1 MLCVYYNDSINKNP
15 RHPENHKRI
24 LVSIKY
30 IKEKLQGLEIYDNEV
45 ILTYLQRKFNM
56 GSKEDI
62 SKLILNQIYSDEYLE
77 DVKKMCSEL
86 EGDDIIE
93 GDTYFSNVTYNEIL
107 DNSVILY
114 NVCYQINVGRIKY
127 AYCLIRPPSHHSSL
141 NMYNGFCIV
150 NHTYLTAKYL
160 YDKYNKKVLIL
171 DYDVHHGDGTQKLVK
186 THMEDDI
193 YFVSMH
199 CYGHRFYPG
208 TGNIDEN
215 NEKVLN
221 VPMKMGTG
229 DQLYLEKFNEVKE
242 FIESKKVDIV
252 VISNGLDAH
261 HKDPFAAMNLTNKFY
276 VEVTS
281 YLKSLDK
288 PLIYILEGG
297 YNPKT
302 IGNISVDIINELKGL
317 HEMIEY
323 EDINSDEDS
332 EVSDTE

>member
-1 MLCVYYNDSINKNP
+1 M
-15 RHPENHKRI
+15 
-24 LVSIKY
+24 
-30 IKEKLQGLEIYDNEV
+30 
-45 ILTYLQRKFNM
+45 F
-56 GSKEDI
+56 
-62 SKLILNQIYSDEYLE
+62 
-77 DVKKMCSEL
+77 
-86 EGDDIIE
+86 
-93 GDTYFSNVTYNEIL
+93 
-107 DNSVILY
+107 
-114 NVCYQINVGRIKY
+114 
-127 AYCLIRPPSHHSSL
+127 
-141 NMYNGFCIV
+141 
-150 NHTYLTAKYL
+150 NHTYLTSKYL
-160 YDKYNKKVLIL
+160 HDKYNKKVLIL

-323 EDINSDEDS
+323 EDINSDEYDN
-332 EVSDTE
+332 SDIE